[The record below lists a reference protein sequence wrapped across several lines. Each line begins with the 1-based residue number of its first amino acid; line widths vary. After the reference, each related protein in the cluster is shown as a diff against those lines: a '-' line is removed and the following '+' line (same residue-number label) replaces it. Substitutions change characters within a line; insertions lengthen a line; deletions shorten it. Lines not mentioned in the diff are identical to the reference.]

1 MFHRI
6 FVLND
11 FVCAKL
17 FENNDFYIIVELEN
31 DKGRK
36 EALTRRVG

>member
-11 FVCAKL
+11 FVAKL